1 MSRLN
6 FSALLALAGRQ
17 LRRDARAS
25 EVRVLFFSVLVAVA
39 ASTAIGYFG
48 ARLNGAM
55 QLRAT
60 EFLGADLVLQG
71 TSPARPGQI
80 DDGEALGLAHARVVE
95 FTSVVG
101 GDQGIQLSSVK
112 AADARYPLRGE
123 IRSAPAPY
131 GAESPGGGPGPGEA
145 WVEPRLL
152 VALGMQIGDSI
163 DVGQKTLRLSRVL
176 TYEPDRAN
184 NFYSLTPRVLM
195 NLADLASTGVIQPG
209 SRVSYRDLWRGEP
222 QALAAYCKGVEQHLA
237 ANQRLLDTRDGNRQ
251 IGGALGKAER
261 YLNMASLVAVLL
273 AGVAVALSAS
283 RYAARRLDASA
294 LLRCLGLSRRQAL
307 GLYCLQ
313 LAMLGVVAALF
324 GAGLGWLAQLG
335 LFQLLEGLLPSTVP
349 PGGIA
354 PALAGI
360 ATGLVAL
367 AGFALPPLAAL
378 GRVPPLR
385 VLRRDLL
392 PVPPSSWLV
401 YGAALLA
408 LGLIMWRLSLDLLL
422 TFALLG
428 GGLIA
433 AAVLGGLLLL
443 VLRSLRRALAGAP
456 LTWRLGLGQLLR
468 YPLAAAGQALA
479 FGLILLAMGLVA
491 LLRGELLD
499 TWQAQLPADAPNHF
513 ALNILPDQREPFAQ
527 QLQAIGARSAPLY
540 PVTPGRLVAING
552 QPVNQVVSKD
562 STGER
567 AVQRD
572 LSLTWAAELPSGNA
586 LSEGRW
592 WQEAPSPQDT
602 PGVAT
607 PDVPAPD
614 VATPDVAT
622 PDVATPDVSV
632 EAELAASLGL
642 KLGDELTFDIGDQQH
657 SAKVSSLRTVHWDSF
672 QPNFYMIF
680 QPGTLQG
687 LPTTYLTSFYLPA
700 GHDKDIVALS
710 RAFPAATILQVDA
723 LLSQLRSILAQ
734 VTLAVEYVLLFVLAA
749 GLAVLFAG
757 LQATLDERIRQGA
770 LLRALGASR
779 ALLVRTRRIE
789 FGLLGAASG
798 VLAALGCELVTW
810 VLYRYA
816 FALTWSP
823 HPWLLVLPV
832 AGAVLVGGAGMLGTR
847 RALNASPLAV
857 LREG

>member
-1 MSRLN
+1 MTRLS
-6 FSALLALAGRQ
+6 FPRLCVLALRQ
-17 LRRDARAS
+17 LLRDARAS
-25 EVRVLFFSVLVAVA
+25 EVRVLFFALLVAVA

-48 ARLNGAM
+48 ARLNAAM
-55 QLRAT
+55 QLRAS

-71 TSPARPGQI
+71 SAPPSEQQI
-80 DDGEALGLAHARVVE
+80 ASGTALGLSHARVVE

-101 GDQGIQLSSVK
+101 GDSGIQLSSIK
-112 AADARYPLRGE
+112 ATDPAYPLRGQL
-123 IRSAPAPY
+123 RSAPAPY
-131 GAESPGGGPGPGEA
+131 AQETVGGGPAPGEA

-152 VALGMQIGDSI
+152 AALGLALGDSI
-163 DVGQKTLRLSRVL
+163 DVGMKTLRMTRVL

-195 NLADLASTGVIQPG
+195 NLADLDATGVVQPG
-209 SRVSYRDLWRGEP
+209 SRVSYRDLWRGDVEP
-222 QALAAYCKGVEQHLA
+222 LAQYRQITENSLA

-294 LLRCLGLSRRQAL
+294 LLRCLGLSRHQAL

-313 LAMLGVVAALF
+313 LAMLGVVAALA
-324 GAGLGWLAQLG
+324 GALLGWLAQLG
-335 LFQLLEGLLPSTVP
+335 LFHLLEGLLPSQVP
-349 PGGIA
+349 PGGLT

-360 ATGLVAL
+360 GTGLVAL

-392 PVPPSSWLV
+392 PIPPSSWLV

-433 AAVLGGLLLL
+433 ALLLGGLLLL
-443 VLRSLRRALAGAP
+443 GLRNLRRLLADAP
-456 LTWRLGLGQLLR
+456 LPWRLGLGQLLR
-468 YPLAAAGQALA
+468 HPLAAAGQTLA

-491 LLRGELLD
+491 LLRAELLD
-499 TWQAQLPADAPNHF
+499 TWQAQLPKDAPNHF
-513 ALNILPDQREPFAQ
+513 ALNILADDRQPFTERLAQ
-527 QLQAIGARSAPLY
+527 INATSAPLY
-540 PVTPGRLVAING
+540 PVIPGRLTHIND
-552 QPVNQVVSKD
+552 QPVRQLVSKE

-567 AVQRD
+567 AIQRD
-572 LSLTWAAELPSGNA
+572 LSLTWAAELPQGNA
-586 LSEGRW
+586 LSAGTW
-592 WQEAPSPQDT
+592 WQQAPSSDQV
-602 PGVAT
+602 PG
-607 PDVPAPD
+607 
-614 VATPDVAT
+614 
-622 PDVATPDVSV
+622 VSV
-632 EAELAASLGL
+632 EAELAQSL
-642 KLGDELTFDIGDQQH
+642 KLQLGDLLTFDIGGQQRQ
-657 SAKVSSLRTVHWDSF
+657 ARVSSLRTVHWDSF

-687 LPTTYLTSFYLPA
+687 LPATYLTSFYLAP
-700 GHDKDIVALS
+700 GHDQEVVALS
-710 RAFPAATILQVDA
+710 RAFPAVTILQVDA
-723 LLSQLRSILAQ
+723 LLAQLRSILAQ

-770 LLRALGASR
+770 LLRALGATR
-779 ALLVRTRRIE
+779 PLLVKARRIE

-798 VLAALGCELVTW
+798 VLAALGCELITW
-810 VLYRYA
+810 ALYRYA
-816 FALTWSP
+816 FDLHWAP
-823 HPWLLVLPV
+823 HPWLLLLPV
-832 AGAVLVGGAGMLGTR
+832 AGAILVGAAGVIGTR

-857 LREG
+857 LRES